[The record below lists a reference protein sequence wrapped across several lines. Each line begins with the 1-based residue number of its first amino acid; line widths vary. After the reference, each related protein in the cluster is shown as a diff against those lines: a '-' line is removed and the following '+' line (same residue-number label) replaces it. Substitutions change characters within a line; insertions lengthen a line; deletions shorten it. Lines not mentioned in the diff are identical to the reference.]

1 MARQPGYYSSEDTP
15 DEAFFL
21 ECGFKLYA
29 TLVDGTIHELEKEFR
44 GGIIDAFVDIH
55 DGSISVVL
63 KSQRESGGVVRIFPK
78 RDDGYV
84 DCQDIV
90 DLLMLLGV
98 PCSVEL
104 H

>member
-15 DEAFFL
+15 DAAFFL
-21 ECGFKLYA
+21 ECGFRKYA
-29 TLVDGTIHELEKEFR
+29 EYERQKSKEFELPLYN
-44 GGIIDAFVDIH
+44 GLVIALVGSDSVQVFVEPPH
-55 DGSISVVL
+55 NCPCGS
-63 KSQRESGGVVRIFPK
+63 VRIFPK